1 MNEEYQNINAILA
14 QMTQN
19 GPITYRDYIDC
30 ALYHPDC
37 GYYCA
42 ERTRVGRTPGTD
54 FYTAES
60 LGAVYAELI
69 VCGAQEILC
78 QDANT
83 ELDAEFDVSA
93 YTFVEIAAEPNS
105 GIISQLPNG
114 THPFAAAKTLRYGDP
129 LEVSGPVVIFANEW
143 LDALPFH
150 RLRFSKGKWRER
162 GVIWTDNGLQE
173 VQFDVLSP
181 DVAKEAHRLPK
192 DAPEGYCFDWSLEAE
207 KALSNLLAQNWHG
220 ILLLFD
226 YGKSWADLLENCPS
240 GSARTYYRHEIGS
253 DLLKN
258 ASEADITC
266 DVCWSPLQSICKKF
280 CESVVL
286 ESQEAFFVQRGHR
299 VAESIVLESAGQ
311 FSPRRQTLMEL
322 IHPAH
327 MGRKFQVLWAKRN
340 P

>member
-1 MNEEYQNINAILA
+1 MNEESQNINAILA

-30 ALYHPDC
+30 ALYHSDC
-37 GYYCA
+37 GYYRA
-42 ERTRVGRTPGTD
+42 DRTRVGRTPDAD

-60 LGAVYAELI
+60 LGSVYAEL
-69 VCGAQEILC
+69 VVGGAQEILRS
-78 QDANT
+78 DA
-83 ELDAEFDVSA
+83 DADVDTNPSA
-93 YTFVEIAAEPNS
+93 YTFIEIAAEPDS
-105 GIISQLPNG
+105 GVLSQLPSDA
-114 THPFAAAKTLRYGDP
+114 HSFAAAKTLRYGDA
-129 LEVSGPVVIFANEW
+129 LDISGPVIIFANEW

-150 RLRFSKGKWRER
+150 RLRFSKGKWHER

-173 VQFDVLSP
+173 AHLDVLSP
-181 DVAKEAHRLPK
+181 QVASEAHRLPK
-192 DAPEGYCFDWSLEAE
+192 DAPEGYCFDWPLEAE
-207 KALSNLLAQNWHG
+207 SALSNLLAQDWHG
-220 ILLLFD
+220 LLLLFD
-226 YGKSWADLLENCPS
+226 YGKSWEDLLENCPS
-240 GSARTYYRHEIGS
+240 GSGRSYYRHEIGG

-266 DVCWSPLQSICKKF
+266 DVCWSPLQSICKTV

-286 ESQEAFFVQRGHR
+286 ESQEAFFVQRGQR